1 VGVNV
6 RTVEGLDVG
15 SLKVRHVDGRGRDPG
30 EEMRDWEE
38 GKKKKKKKKKAKKA
52 KKAQE
57 QATR

>member
-15 SLKVRHVDGRGRDPG
+15 GLKVRHVDGRGRDPE

-38 GKKKKKKKKKAKKA
+38 KKKNA